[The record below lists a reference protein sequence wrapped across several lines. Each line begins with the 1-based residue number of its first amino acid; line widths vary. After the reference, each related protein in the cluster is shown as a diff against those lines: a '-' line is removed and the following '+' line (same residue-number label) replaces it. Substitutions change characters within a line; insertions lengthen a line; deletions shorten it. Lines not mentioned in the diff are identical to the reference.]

1 ALPARPSEQASADV
15 IVNSHLCYSARLI
28 AEERAVSAIES
39 PGANPHPFSRLSPEL
54 VIDAIESTGRLTD
67 LRVFP
72 LNSYENR
79 VYQIGIEDG
88 EPIIAK
94 FYRPERCSDAQILE
108 VHRFSRQL
116 FEAYLPVIPP
126 MANDD
131 GATMV
136 RHEDFR
142 FATLQRR
149 C

>member
-1 ALPARPSEQASADV
+1 STMSSPPATPPLKSVGCCCNRAPPALKSGALPARPSEGARTDV

-88 EPIIAK
+88 EPII
-94 FYRPERCSDAQILE
+94 
-108 VHRFSRQL
+108 
-116 FEAYLPVIPP
+116 
-126 MANDD
+126 
-131 GATMV
+131 
-136 RHEDFR
+136 
-142 FATLQRR
+142 
-149 C
+149 